1 MNATH
6 KACIMRVRLLATRG
20 MEAAGGRAEA
30 WRVLRAL
37 EPVLGRSLVMACDLP
52 RPPGAAAERPLLHLA
67 DPGALPPGSP
77 AAALRPLYSLGSTV
91 DRGRAAAK

>member
-6 KACIMRVRLLATRG
+6 KACLTRVRLLAIRG

-52 RPPGAAAERPLLHLA
+52 PRPPAPSRPAAWSFAGSA
-67 DPGALPPGSP
+67 ALRPGSP
-77 AAALRPLYSLGSTV
+77 AAALRPMYSVGSTV
-91 DRGRAAAK
+91 DRPEVSGG

>member
-37 EPVLGRSLVMACDLP
+37 EPVLGRSVVMACDLP

-67 DPGALPPGSP
+67 DPGALPPSSA
-77 AAALRPLYSLGSTV
+77 AAALPPLYSPRSTV
-91 DRGRAAAK
+91 DRREAAGG

>member
-37 EPVLGRSLVMACDLP
+37 EPVLGRSVVMACDLP
-52 RPPGAAAERPLLHLA
+52 RPPGAAALPPLLQLA
-67 DPGALPPGSP
+67 GSAATRPGSP
-77 AAALRPLYSLGSTV
+77 AAALPPLYSPRSTV
-91 DRGRAAAK
+91 DRREAAAK